1 MNNTKHN
8 QVLSQIQDQLL
19 ETVDFISKLKIN
31 EIFTEEDDIDAKL
44 QKSNRIIK
52 YYAKYLELTEKI
64 DQRTDN
70 IFPINP
76 TENPKNEI
84 KKVNSEPKKNEK
96 SLQISAKTA
105 DYQDIKIDQTNT
117 YQQDKL
123 FKSILSKKNQYGL
136 PHMN

>member
-70 IFPINP
+70 IFSFNT
-76 TENPKNEI
+76 TENPNIELKEN
-84 KKVNSEPKKNEK
+84 NPEPKKNEK
-96 SLQISAKTA
+96 SLHFFAKTA
-105 DYQDIKIDQTNT
+105 EYRDIKIDQTNT

-136 PHMN
+136 PLMK